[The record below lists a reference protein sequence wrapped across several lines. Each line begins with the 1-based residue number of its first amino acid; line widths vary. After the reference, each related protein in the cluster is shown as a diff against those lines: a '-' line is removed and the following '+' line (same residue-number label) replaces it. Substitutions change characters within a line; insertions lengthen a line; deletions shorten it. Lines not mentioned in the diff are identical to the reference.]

1 MFPPVKTPR
10 NQPAQP
16 GTPQT
21 PTDPAISHLLDLP
34 EQDLRRMTLPQLREI
49 TAALTKAVKD
59 AANAYNVSLEK
70 KQKLADGEFALRCSG
85 RTRHQLT
92 VIFGYTES
100 DRHHKMIATL
110 VQIAQIQASKGRR

>member
-1 MFPPVKTPR
+1 MFPPVKTLKT
-10 NQPAQP
+10 QQAQP

-49 TAALTKAVKD
+49 TAAMTKAVKD

-70 KQKLADGEFALRCSG
+70 KQKLVDGGLAWAHLDERD
-85 RTRHQLT
+85 TR
-92 VIFGYTES
+92 
-100 DRHHKMIATL
+100 
-110 VQIAQIQASKGRR
+110 